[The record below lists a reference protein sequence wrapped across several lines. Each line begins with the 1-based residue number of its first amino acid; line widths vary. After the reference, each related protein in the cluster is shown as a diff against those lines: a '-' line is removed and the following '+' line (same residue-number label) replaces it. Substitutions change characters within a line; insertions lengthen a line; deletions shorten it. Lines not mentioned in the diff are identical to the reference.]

1 MHAWRVHPAKE
12 SEPPRAPVGD
22 ADLVAAARV
31 DRRAFAP
38 LYERY
43 CDDLLRYCFYCLGDW
58 DDAADAAQQVFT
70 NAMAGLSH
78 FTDRDDSFR
87 PWLFRIAHNE
97 VCTRQQQHSRRPQ
110 RPLLDAALVV
120 DHAPSPEDLAIA
132 ADEHERVRQLLA
144 HLAPERRR
152 ICELR
157 FAGLRD
163 REIAAILDKS
173 EGAVRTTQFRAIAQL
188 HDLLGIGLTQTGNTD
203 V

>member
-1 MHAWRVHPAKE
+1 
-12 SEPPRAPVGD
+12 
-22 ADLVAAARV
+22 
-31 DRRAFAP
+31 
-38 LYERY
+38 
-43 CDDLLRYCFYCLGDW
+43 
-58 DDAADAAQQVFT
+58 
-70 NAMAGLSH
+70 MAGLSH

-97 VCTRQQQHSRRPQ
+97 VCTRQLQHSRRPQ
-110 RPLLDAALVV
+110 HPLLDAALVV

-144 HLAPERRR
+144 HLTPDRRR

-173 EGAVRTTQFRAIAQL
+173 ERAVRTTQFRVIAQL
-188 HDLLGIGLTQTGNTD
+188 RDLLGTGLTQTGNTD